1 MERKYYDWEIRNCYD
16 VTDNRPEGDNY
27 TTISICSKE
36 PWEEKTDFLENLY
49 GKLADRFI
57 QYSGYTP
64 RVVILDRN
72 DRFREYAYD
81 KAKLHRSFM
90 QLKSK
95 KIELIVL
102 EFVRVYEVFTDVFQ
116 KQMDHKNLADI
127 GNDIY
132 IKLFVFVDWVC
143 RIQKNAKTENV
154 FRISVSNRLMPGFMS
169 QEEWVALL
177 KEACCELSCSQ
188 GMLEQAN
195 EAFANSAFPMEK
207 YQMPSLEVIRYHDTK
222 LRGYFWGNV
231 LSEKHVERLGGI
243 DRIKEEAPC
252 YLVEEI
258 QSGDRQLV
266 YLQAT
271 ERLGEFTEEKR
282 MELKKYL
289 EPLLYRECV
298 TAIYTWNPNRNYQDM
313 ALAFDEEQKEEWE
326 RCKKMT
332 KEELREI
339 CDKLWEEI
347 CENYKKNGQH

>member
-16 VTDNRPEGDNY
+16 VTDNRPERDNY
-27 TTISICSKE
+27 TTISICSKK
-36 PWEEKTDFLENLY
+36 PWEEKADFLENLY

-64 RVVILDRN
+64 RVVTMDRN

-81 KAKLHRSFM
+81 KAKLHRSFTKLKAN
-90 QLKSK
+90 QL
-95 KIELIVL
+95 VL
-102 EFVRVYEVFTDVFQ
+102 LAVEFIRVFKVYKGGIQEYGNMNNFVAIGQDIYFDV
-116 KQMDHKNLADI
+116 NLYLAD
-127 GNDIY
+127 DID
-132 IKLFVFVDWVC
+132 L
-143 RIQKNAKTENV
+143 RENARQEHV

-177 KEACCELSCSQ
+177 KEACCELECSQ

-195 EAFANSAFPMEK
+195 DTFASSEFPMEW
-207 YQMPSLEVIRYHDTK
+207 YQMPVLEVIRYHDTK

-231 LSEKHVERLGGI
+231 LSEKHIERLGGI
-243 DRIKEEAPC
+243 EKIQEEAPC
-252 YLVEEI
+252 YLVKEI

-298 TAIYTWNPNRNYQDM
+298 IAIYTWNPNSNYQDM

-326 RCKKMT
+326 QCKKMT
-332 KEELREI
+332 REERQEI

-347 CENYKKNGQH
+347 CEKYQRKDQH

>member
-27 TTISICSKE
+27 TTISICSKKT
-36 PWEEKTDFLENLY
+36 WEEKMDFLEDLY
-49 GKLADRFI
+49 AKLADRFM

-64 RVVILDRN
+64 RVITIDRN
-72 DRFREYAYD
+72 ARFREYAYD
-81 KAKLHRSFM
+81 KEKLHKSFIKLEAK
-90 QLKSK
+90 QLVLLSIEFIRTFSIFKDGFQGYIDFK
-95 KIELIVL
+95 KIVL
-102 EFVRVYEVFTDVFQ
+102 S
-116 KQMDHKNLADI
+116 
-127 GNDIY
+127 GSDIY
-132 IKLFVFVDWVC
+132 FDIFISL
-143 RIQKNAKTENV
+143 AKDLNLQEDANEENI
-154 FRISVSNRLMPGFMS
+154 FRISTSNRLMPGFMS

-195 EAFANSAFPMEK
+195 DAFANSELPMEK

-266 YLQAT
+266 YLQTT
-271 ERLGEFTEEKR
+271 ERLEDLPEVKR
-282 MELKKYL
+282 FKIKQYL
-289 EPLLYRECV
+289 MPLLYRERV
-298 TAIYTWNPNRNYQDM
+298 LPLYRVNPVYQDM
-313 ALAFDEEQKEEWE
+313 GLAYDKGQKEEWE
-326 RCKKMT
+326 RCSRMS
-332 KEELREI
+332 KEELQEAF
-339 CDKLWEEI
+339 DKIWEEI
-347 CENYKKNGQH
+347 CENYKKKGQH

>member
-16 VTDNRPEGDNY
+16 VTDNRPERDNY
-27 TTISICSKE
+27 TTISICSKK
-36 PWEEKTDFLENLY
+36 PWEEKADFLENLY

-64 RVVILDRN
+64 RVVTMDRN

-102 EFVRVYEVFTDVFQ
+102 EFVRVYEVLTDIFQ
-116 KQMDHKNLADI
+116 KQVDHKNFANI

-143 RIQKNAKTENV
+143 STQKNAKTENIL
-154 FRISVSNRLMPGFMS
+154 RINISNRLMPGFMS

-177 KEACCELSCSQ
+177 KEACCELECSQ

-195 EAFANSAFPMEK
+195 ETFASSEFPMEW
-207 YQMPSLEVIRYHDTK
+207 YQMPVLEVIRYHDTK

-231 LSEKHVERLGGI
+231 LSEKHIERLGGI
-243 DRIKEEAPC
+243 EKIQEEAPC
-252 YLVEEI
+252 YLVEKL
-258 QSGDRQLV
+258 DRGGRQRV

-289 EPLLYRECV
+289 EPLLYRECAI
-298 TAIYTWNPNRNYQDM
+298 AIYTWNPNSNYQDM

-326 RCKKMT
+326 QCKKMT
-332 KEELREI
+332 REERQEI

-347 CENYKKNGQH
+347 CEKYQRKDQH